1 MFAWLAARTGLDRFI
16 ICGLLTGL
24 LFAAGGLGFWRGLV
38 VIAQRQDKAAADAR
52 DAQDA
57 KWRAEIAKANTAVAN
72 ARADQALASAR
83 AESAARDAETRF
95 QEQLKELEKND
106 AALAGGADLVLRRD
120 RVRVLDGARP

>member
-1 MFAWLAARTGLDRFI
+1 MFAAWAWKNWKAIAAVI
-16 ICGLLTGL
+16 VVAL

-38 VIAQRQDKAAADAR
+38 EIGRLQDKAATLAR

-57 KWRAEIAKANTAVAN
+57 KWQAQIAKANAAVAA
-72 ARADQALASAR
+72 ARADQAITAAK
-83 AESAARDAETRF
+83 ADAAARDAESRF
-95 QEQLKELEKND
+95 QEQLNQLEKND

>member
-1 MFAWLAARTGLDRFI
+1 MFAAWAWKNWKAI
-16 ICGLLTGL
+16 AVVIVVAL

-38 VIAQRQDKAAADAR
+38 EIGRLQEKAATVAR
-52 DAQDA
+52 EAQDA
-57 KWRAEIAKANTAVAN
+57 KWEAQIAKANTAVAN
-72 ARADQALASAR
+72 ARADQVLASAR
-83 AESAARDAETRF
+83 AEGAAREAETRF

>member
-1 MFAWLAARTGLDRFI
+1 MFAGWAWKNWKAI
-16 ICGLLTGL
+16 AVIVVVAV
-24 LFAAGGLGFWRGLV
+24 LFAAGGLGFWRGV
-38 VIAQRQDKAAADAR
+38 VAIGRLQDKAAKLAR

-57 KWRAEIAKANTAVAN
+57 KWQAEIAKANTTAAN

-83 AESAARDAETRF
+83 ADSAARDAETRF
-95 QEQLKELEKND
+95 QKQLKELEKND

>member
-1 MFAWLAARTGLDRFI
+1 MFAAWAWKNWKAI
-16 ICGLLTGL
+16 AVVIVIAL

-38 VIAQRQDKAAADAR
+38 EIGRLQDKAASVAR

-57 KWRAEIAKANTAVAN
+57 KWQAEIARANTATAN

-106 AALAGGADLVLRRD
+106 AALAGGADLVLRRV

>member
-1 MFAWLAARTGLDRFI
+1 MLAAWALRNWKAIAAIF
-16 ICGLLTGL
+16 LLATL
-24 LFAAGGLGFWRGLV
+24 LALAGLGFWRGLV
-38 VIAQRQDKAAADAR
+38 EIGRLQTEAAAGAR
-52 DAQDA
+52 KERDTH
-57 KWRAEIAKANTAVAN
+57 WRAEIAQANTVVAN

-83 AESAARDAETRF
+83 AESAARDAESRF

>member
-1 MFAWLAARTGLDRFI
+1 MVAAWALRNWRSLAVVVLLAGLVGLAA
-16 ICGLLTGL
+16 
-24 LFAAGGLGFWRGLV
+24 LGFWLGLV
-38 VIAQRQDKAAADAR
+38 EIGRLQTQAATVARQER
-52 DAQDA
+52 DAH
-57 KWRAEIAKANTAVAN
+57 WRAEIATANATVAN

>member
-1 MFAWLAARTGLDRFI
+1 MFAAWAWKNWKAI
-16 ICGLLTGL
+16 AVVIVVAV

-38 VIAQRQDKAAADAR
+38 QIGLLQDMAATLAR

-57 KWRAEIAKANTAVAN
+57 KWRAEIAKANVAAAN

>member
-1 MFAWLAARTGLDRFI
+1 MLVAWALKNWRPLAALFVLVV
-16 ICGLLTGL
+16 LLAL
-24 LFAAGGLGFWRGLV
+24 AALGFWRGLV
-38 VIAQRQDKAAADAR
+38 EIGRLQSEAAAGAR
-52 DAQDA
+52 KERDTHWQ
-57 KWRAEIAKANTAVAN
+57 AEIAKANTVAAN

>member
-1 MFAWLAARTGLDRFI
+1 MFAAWALKNWRAVAVVAVVA
-16 ICGLLTGL
+16 L

-38 VIAQRQDKAAADAR
+38 EIGRLQDKAATIAR

-57 KWRAEIAKANTAVAN
+57 KWQAEIARANTVAAN
-72 ARADQALASAR
+72 ARADQARASAR

>member
-1 MFAWLAARTGLDRFI
+1 MFAAWAWKNWKAIAAVI
-16 ICGLLTGL
+16 VVAL
-24 LFAAGGLGFWRGLV
+24 LFAAGGIGFWRGLV
-38 VIAQRQDKAAADAR
+38 EIGRLQEKAATDAR
-52 DAQDA
+52 HAQDA
-57 KWRAEIAKANTAVAN
+57 KWEAQIAKANTAVAN

-83 AESAARDAETRF
+83 AEGAAREAETRF